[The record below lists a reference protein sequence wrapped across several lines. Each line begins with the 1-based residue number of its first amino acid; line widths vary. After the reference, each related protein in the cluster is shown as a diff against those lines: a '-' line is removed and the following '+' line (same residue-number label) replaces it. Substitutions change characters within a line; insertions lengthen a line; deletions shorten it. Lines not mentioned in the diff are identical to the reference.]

1 MLGDG
6 GDVENFG
13 LVQLLQR
20 GATRVV
26 VFDATLSPLAPRDA
40 WDPTTTKPT
49 ASVIDEYIPALFG
62 MDVSRDIEAQLQN
75 DTVFDARGFAPLACG
90 LQDAAAR
97 GTGAVASVS
106 VVTVA
111 NDLYGIEA
119 GRTVDLTVVYLD
131 LPRAWLAALP
141 AETRDAIS
149 RGDAFPNFPRYD
161 TFTQLDLTEEQVAL
175 LAHLGSW
182 VIEANADLLRAKLA
196 DE

>member
-1 MLGDG
+1 M
-6 GDVENFG
+6 
-13 LVQLLQR
+13 
-20 GATRVV
+20 ASRVAV
-26 VFDATLSPLAPRDA
+26 TVLAAFVFLDLAKFFISER
-40 WDPTTTKPT
+40 
-49 ASVIDEYIPALFG
+49 F
-62 MDVSRDIEAQLQN
+62 
-75 DTVFDARGFAPLACG
+75 
-90 LQDAAAR
+90 